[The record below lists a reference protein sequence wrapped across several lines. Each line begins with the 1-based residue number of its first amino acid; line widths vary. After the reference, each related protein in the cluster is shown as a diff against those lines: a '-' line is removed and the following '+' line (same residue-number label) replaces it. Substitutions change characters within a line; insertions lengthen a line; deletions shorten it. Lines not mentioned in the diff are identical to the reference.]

1 MAWWA
6 PILAAI
12 MAAGAAGAGG
22 AGAAGAAGAGAAG
35 AAGAGAA
42 GGGGLLSALQGG
54 ASALGQGAAKLGKA
68 AYSHT
73 IAGPGDLAANPSK
86 IAQPGVNQLTG
97 GVTKTGL
104 STEKRLQRA
113 AALAEMFL
121 PMDAPPSPSPPQIP
135 FDPRRFAPGVESRQ
149 TRGYR

>member
-1 MAWWA
+1 MAWWV

-12 MAAGAAGAGG
+12 TA
-22 AGAAGAAGAGAAG
+22 AAGAGAAG

-86 IAQPGVNQLTG
+86 IAQLPVNQLTG

-135 FDPRRFAPGVESRQ
+135 FDPRRLAPGVESRQ

>member
-1 MAWWA
+1 MAWWV

-12 MAAGAAGAGG
+12 TAAGE
-22 AGAAGAAGAGAAG
+22 GAAN
-35 AAGAGAA
+35 
-42 GGGGLLSALQGG
+42 
-54 ASALGQGAAKLGKA
+54 LGKA
-68 AYSHT
+68 AYGHT
-73 IAGPGDLAANPSK
+73 IAGLGDLAANPSK
-86 IAQPGVNQLTG
+86 IAQLGVNQLTG

-104 STEKRLQRA
+104 STGERLQRA
-113 AALAEMFL
+113 AALVGRFL

>member
-1 MAWWA
+1 MAWWV

-12 MAAGAAGAGG
+12 AAAAG

-42 GGGGLLSALQGG
+42 GAAG
-54 ASALGQGAAKLGKA
+54 AGAAGAAGAGGWLSPLGE
-68 AYSHT
+68 
-73 IAGPGDLAANPSK
+73 GAANPAATPLR
-86 IAQPGVNQLTG
+86 IAQLGVNQLTG
-97 GVTKTGL
+97 GVTETGL
-104 STEKRLQRA
+104 STWKRLQRA
-113 AALAEMFL
+113 AALARRFR

>member
-1 MAWWA
+1 MAWWV

-12 MAAGAAGAGG
+12 TA
-22 AGAAGAAGAGAAG
+22 

-68 AYSHT
+68 AYGHM
-73 IAGPGDLAANPSK
+73 IAGLGDLAANPSK
-86 IAQPGVNQLTG
+86 IAQLGVNQLTG

-104 STEKRLQRA
+104 STGERLQRA